1 MAAAHAKELNN
12 RAALGLYIHVPYCIK
27 KCRYCDFVSFEKAP
41 DDAYFDKLAW
51 DIKAAGN
58 VLGNGSRYYVDTLF
72 FGGGTP
78 SLASAAQLKKV
89 LDAVRESF
97 DLEGPKGPDGA
108 VQTAPEITIEVNPET
123 VTAEKAAGL
132 KALGFN
138 RVSMGVQSLDDG
150 VLSAL
155 GRVHSADTARNAFHT
170 LRKAGFDNINLD
182 LMFGTP
188 RETADGSRQVQ
199 DLEVWHHT
207 LDEIFAMRPEH
218 LSFYSLQLEEGTPL
232 HRAYT
237 SGAADLPSWEE
248 NREMYHSAVSLLKE
262 HEYRHYEV
270 SNAALPGFE
279 CRHNIKYWT
288 MQPYLGFGISAHSF
302 IPVYG
307 EDGTLK
313 GGYRGEVDWSRAGAT
328 GSDQDQAD
336 SGFFGLLPQSQSDLK
351 GDFIFTQLRLTEG
364 LDKGFYTRLFVS
376 DFASDFNAPLEEL
389 AAKGY
394 IIDTGERGRL
404 TGKGLDSTNPVMEAL
419 LAALE

>member
-1 MAAAHAKELNN
+1 M
-12 RAALGLYIHVPYCIK
+12 GLYIHVPYCIR

-41 DDAYFDKLAW
+41 QDAYFDKLAG
-51 DIKAAGN
+51 DIKTAGN
-58 VLGNGSRYYVDTLF
+58 ALGNGSEYYVDTLF

-78 SLASAAQLKKV
+78 SLANAAQLKKV

-97 DLEGPKGPDGA
+97 ELKGPDGTA
-108 VQTAPEITIEVNPET
+108 QTAPEITIEVNPET
-123 VTAEKAAGL
+123 VTAEKAAEL

-155 GRVHSADTARNAFHT
+155 GRIHSADRARDAFHT

-188 RETADGSRQVQ
+188 RDTADGSRPVQ

-237 SGAADLPSWEE
+237 SGEADLPSWEE
-248 NREMYHSAVSLLKE
+248 NRQMYHSAVSLLKE
-262 HEYRHYEV
+262 HGYRHYEV

-288 MQPYLGFGISAHSF
+288 MQLYLGFGISAHSF
-302 IPVYG
+302 IPVYE

-313 GGYRGEVDWSRAGAT
+313 SGYRGEADWNRT
-328 GSDQDQAD
+328 EP
-336 SGFFGLLPQSQSDLK
+336 FGLQSQSLAELK
-351 GDFIFTQLRLTEG
+351 GDFIFTQLRLTDG
-364 LDKGFYTRLFVS
+364 LDKGFYTRLFGA
-376 DFASDFNAPLEEL
+376 DFASEFNAPLEEL

-394 IIDTGERGRL
+394 IIDTGERIRL
-404 TGKGLDSTNPVMEAL
+404 TEKGLDSTNPVMEAL